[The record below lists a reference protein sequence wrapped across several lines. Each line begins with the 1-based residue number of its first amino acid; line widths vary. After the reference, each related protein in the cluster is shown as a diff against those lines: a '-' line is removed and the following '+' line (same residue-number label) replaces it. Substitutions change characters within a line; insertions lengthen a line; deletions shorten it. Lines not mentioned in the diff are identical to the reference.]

1 MGRKMMSFLRRGM
14 QAPRGTWRSTFLEF
28 LLTLGLVRLGECSI
42 YVLLLS
48 PHHHSPYLGGWCIL
62 LLVNANV
69 WHRNIAVN
77 GHILHSLV
85 YIWPLLRTTQLHIF
99 FFFLPF
105 LEAAVISMRVL
116 EPYGDYLLLKPF
128 GSSSSI
134 ASQKNATIKKKKSL
148 RR

>member
-1 MGRKMMSFLRRGM
+1 MMSFLRRGM

-28 LLTLGLVRLGECSI
+28 LLTLGLVHKARRVQYLC
-42 YVLLLS
+42 VVAV